1 MKRYIIAVW
10 LLLSATIVSGQALR
24 TIEGCVADALSGTPI
39 ANASVSC
46 DGKPAFTTGVNGEF
60 SGAIPADG
68 TLLFVEAPNYQPQMY
83 RIKDGYMIV
92 LMQLTDEARQRA
104 ELIVAE
110 QARIKKLNR
119 KVKHEVTRKT
129 ILESVIGWRHS
140 AYVTISAAGQYIH
153 SPSIGAEYLGGY
165 RFNNTF
171 FVGAGTGILF
181 NTQPWYGIDR
191 NLISVFNT
199 QPWYGND
206 RNLISVP
213 LYANARAYFSKW
225 RLQPYFSLSVGGN
238 FSSKRIYNGIF
249 EVGTS
254 QFFVTPGIGLDI
266 CFKSGS
272 AISLQA
278 GLQLITVPTDYWT
291 ECDDINDTMQY
302 HISYPMK
309 PGFHVQI
316 GYTF

>member
-24 TIEGCVADALSGTPI
+24 IIEGCVADALSGTPI

-140 AYVTISAAGQYIH
+140 AYVTVSGAGQYIRY
-153 SPSIGAEYLGGY
+153 SSIGAEYLGGY

-181 NTQPWYGIDR
+181 NTNPWCGID
-191 NLISVFNT
+191 
-199 QPWYGND
+199 Q
-206 RNLISVP
+206 NLISVP

-238 FSSKRIYNGIF
+238 FSSKRIYNGIY

-266 CFKSGS
+266 RFKSGS

-278 GLQLITVPTDYWT
+278 GLQLISVPTDYWT
-291 ECDDINDTMQY
+291 EYDDINNTMQY

>member
-153 SPSIGAEYLGGY
+153 YPSIGAEYLGGY

-181 NTQPWYGIDR
+181 HFKGER
-191 NLISVFNT
+191 NLVNI
-199 QPWYGND
+199 
-206 RNLISVP
+206 P

-249 EVGTS
+249 KVGTS

-278 GLQLITVPTDYWT
+278 GLQLITVPTDYWI
-291 ECDDINDTMQY
+291 EYDDINDTIQY